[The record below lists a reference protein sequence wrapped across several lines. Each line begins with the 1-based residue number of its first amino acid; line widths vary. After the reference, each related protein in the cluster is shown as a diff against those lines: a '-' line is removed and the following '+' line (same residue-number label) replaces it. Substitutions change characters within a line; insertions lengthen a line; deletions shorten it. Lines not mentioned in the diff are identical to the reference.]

1 MAGWVRKWNVGQ
13 GSLLAKWGKAPV
25 PDTPLAQE
33 GEDKECRL
41 PGDRGWTHGSLLA
54 GEGGMPAA

>member
-33 GEDKECRL
+33 GEDKGVSATWGQGLEPWLSACR
-41 PGDRGWTHGSLLA
+41 
-54 GEGGMPAA
+54 